1 MDAIDIT
8 YNDETNFLADTS
20 RDWRKWIM
28 DLLLM
33 AKKEI
38 GKENNLEMSINFVD
52 EDKSHQIN
60 RDYRDK
66 DRPTDVIS
74 FAIEDGEEGVDLALS
89 LIHI

>member
-33 AKKEI
+33 
-38 GKENNLEMSINFVD
+38 D
-52 EDKSHQIN
+52 
-60 RDYRDK
+60 
-66 DRPTDVIS
+66 
-74 FAIEDGEEGVDLALS
+74 
-89 LIHI
+89 